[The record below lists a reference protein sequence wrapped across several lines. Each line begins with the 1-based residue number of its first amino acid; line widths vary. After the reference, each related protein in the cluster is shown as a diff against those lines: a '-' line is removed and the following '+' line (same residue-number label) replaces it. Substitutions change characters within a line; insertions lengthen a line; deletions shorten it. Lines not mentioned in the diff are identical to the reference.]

1 MRRLVLW
8 VFSALPLAAAS
19 PPGFDSAIRP
29 FLKRNCVGCHNA
41 KAKVADLALDQAQSM
56 EDVLRNRDRWER
68 VNEKIRSGEM
78 PPKPMK
84 RPPLEDA
91 KRVVAAL
98 DAAFDAA
105 DRKAGPDAGRVTAR
119 RLNRVEYN
127 NTIRDLLAVDF
138 QPANDFP
145 VDDSGYGFDN
155 IGDVL
160 TLSPALMDQYLK
172 AAEEIAARAT
182 GSARPARPTVE
193 RYRAERLKRPKPTI
207 MQTRATVAEK
217 AEYEIRALVGGYR
230 EGATAMVDLTVSV
243 DGVPVKTFFVDP
255 RPDRPRDFNLRL
267 PLGPGAHTLRA
278 EFTHDPVPPGA
289 KARDI
294 NLSSFEVRG
303 PYPIPGPSPS
313 RQWLFVCA
321 DQSPDCARRIL
332 AAFARRAFRRP
343 VTAREVDRLLRFYEQ
358 ARAEGQSH
366 DHGIQLAVSAALVS
380 PHFLLRIEKD
390 PPASATRAVTE
401 LELATRLSYFL
412 WSSCPDEELLSLA
425 ERNQLRP
432 RLNSQIRRMLADP
445 RARALSSNFAGQWL
459 QVRNLDSMKP
469 DPDRFP
475 QFDDELREAM
485 RRETELYF
493 EALLQEGRPLLE
505 FLDSDYTFLNER
517 LARHYGI
524 PNVAGD
530 QFRRVALADRRRGG
544 LLTQASVLTVSS
556 YPNRTSPV
564 IRGKW
569 VLENLLNTP
578 PPPPP
583 PNVPS
588 LDESAIGTKGSLRQ
602 QFEQHRANAI
612 CASCHNRMDALGF
625 ALENYDSIGR
635 WRDRDG
641 NFPIDA
647 SGTLPSGQSFNGPA
661 ELKAVLKS
669 EEAQAF
675 RLALADRM
683 LTFALGRGLERFD
696 RLTLKD
702 IAARV
707 RKRGDTLMALVEEIA
722 NSLPFQKRRGERPPE
737 PGKESGS

>member
-1 MRRLVLW
+1 MRRLAIW
-8 VFSALPLAAAS
+8 VVAALPLGAA
-19 PPGFDSAIRP
+19 PPSTFDSAIRP
-29 FLKRNCVGCHNA
+29 FLKQNCLGCHNA
-41 KAKVADLALDQAQSM
+41 KAKVADLVLDQAQSM
-56 EDVLRNRDRWER
+56 DDVLRDRARWER
-68 VNEKIRSGEM
+68 VAEKIRSGEM
-78 PPKPMK
+78 PPRPMK
-84 RPPLEDA
+84 RPSASDVH
-91 KRVVAAL
+91 KIVAAF
-98 DAAFDAA
+98 DGAFDAA
-105 DRKAGPDAGRVTAR
+105 DRKAGPDPGRITAR

-160 TLSPALMDQYLK
+160 TLSPVLMDQYLK
-172 AAEEIAARAT
+172 AAEEIAARAAGT
-182 GSARPARPTVE
+182 ARPSRPTLD
-193 RYRAERLKRPKPTI
+193 RYRAERLKRPKPTVI
-207 MQTRATVAEK
+207 LARATVAEK
-217 AEYEIRALVGGYR
+217 AEYEIRTLIGGYR

-243 DGVPVKTFFVDP
+243 DGAPVKTFYVDP
-255 RPDRPRDFNLRL
+255 RLDRQRDFNLRL
-267 PLGPGAHTLRA
+267 ALMPGTHTLHA
-278 EFTHDPVPPGA
+278 EFTKDPLPGT
-289 KARDI
+289 KSRDI
-294 NLSSFEVRG
+294 NLSGFEIRG

-313 RQWLFVCA
+313 RQLLFVCA
-321 DQSPDCARRIL
+321 GQTPDCARRIIGG
-332 AAFARRAFRRP
+332 FARRAFRRP
-343 VTAREVDRLLRFYEQ
+343 VTAQEVDRLLRFYEQ

-366 DHGIQLAVSAALVS
+366 DHGIQLAVTAVLVS
-380 PHFLLRIEKD
+380 PHFLFRVEKD
-390 PPASATRAVTE
+390 PPAGAARAVSDV
-401 LELATRLSYFL
+401 ELATRLSYFL
-412 WSSCPDEELLSLA
+412 WSSTPDEELLSLA
-425 ERNQLRP
+425 ERSQLRP
-432 RLNSQIRRMLADP
+432 RLNAQIRRMLADP
-445 RARALSSNFAGQWL
+445 RARALPSNFAGQWL
-459 QVRNLDSMKP
+459 QVRNLDSVKP

-475 QFDDELREAM
+475 QFDDELRAAM
-485 RRETELYF
+485 RQETELYF
-493 EALLQEGRPLLE
+493 EAILRESRPLLE

-517 LARHYGI
+517 LARHYGV
-524 PNVAGD
+524 PNVAGE
-530 QFRRVALADRRRGG
+530 QFRRVTLADRRRGG
-544 LLTQASVLTVSS
+544 VLTHASVLTVSS

-588 LDESAIGTKGSLRQ
+588 LDEASIGTKGSLRQ

-625 ALENYDSIGR
+625 ALENFDAIGR
-635 WRDRDG
+635 WRERDG

-683 LTFALGRGLERFD
+683 LTFALGRGLERSD

-707 RKRGDTLMALVEEIA
+707 ERRGDTLTALVEEIV